1 MKLRSALITF
11 KTFFKAKI
19 TYLIFI
25 LIFLTYDGMSQ
36 IRYEVQTLLNTNQSR
51 IEIACSQIGVREET
65 SRLQIISYL
74 NRVGIKW
81 MAPWCAA
88 FQYWVY
94 DEASKK
100 LCIQNT
106 LPRTAV
112 ANAYFDYGKSKGKR
126 TSYKANAG
134 DLIVWKSDSW
144 AGHIGIVVR
153 QVSKQTVET
162 IEGNTS
168 SLSVR
173 TGGAVESKVRSIYHP
188 IGKLKVRGLIG
199 FSNGR

>member
-11 KTFFKAKI
+11 KKFFKI
-19 TYLIFI
+19 RLFIINTFIF
-25 LIFLTYDGMSQ
+25 FCLTYDGMSQ
-36 IRYEVQTLLNTNQSR
+36 IRYEVQTLLNTNQLR
-51 IEIACSQIGVREET
+51 VEIATSQIGIREET
-65 SRLQIISYL
+65 NQLQILNYL
-74 NRVGIKW
+74 NRVGIKG
-81 MAPWCAA
+81 MTAWCAA
-88 FQYWVY
+88 FQYWVM
-94 DEASKK
+94 DEACKK

-126 TSYKANAG
+126 TSYKANPG

-144 AGHIGIVVR
+144 TGHVGLVVR

-173 TGGAVESKVRSIYHP
+173 TGGAVERKQRSIYHP

-199 FSNGR
+199 FNNG